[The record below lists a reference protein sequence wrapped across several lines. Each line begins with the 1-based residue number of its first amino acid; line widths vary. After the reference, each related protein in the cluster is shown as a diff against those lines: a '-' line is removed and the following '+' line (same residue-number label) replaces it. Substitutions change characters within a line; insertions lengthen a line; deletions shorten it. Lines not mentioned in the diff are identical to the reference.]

1 MLAAVFSLSF
11 ALSSSLDSRHAKSD
25 LSHYNVMYWLGFA
38 GMALAIFSRGVIYV
52 VTHTLQGH
60 DVELWKKK
68 GKKRSMQPMD
78 IAVMIVLF
86 FLTLVA
92 AAEII
97 RTLVFMALYIHK
109 CKSKPSADNSATAA
123 AFCYDLASLVFFF
136 SLLYLFFTKSRYDIS
151 DSKSSEEK
159 VTAIFVVSIF
169 AVLFIGLEKYL
180 DYVTDAGLHLKRTT
194 NSTCDDINKR
204 YVETE
209 RSLRPFYIQ
218 LCVVLLFFLLA
229 KVAKSS
235 KKAGVLHFWSTT
247 PLQKLNRLG
256 GESKINYDSLKPL
269 VKRFSCIL
277 VVALGATLAWSGAF
291 ISTGRQMKS
300 ANYYAVTNL
309 AEYILSSVLCL
320 LGFGILKK
328 ITDREPKQS
337 FDVFI
342 AVGLISTSC
351 FPVVYCLLSIYA
363 NFACLHHNC
372 SLVINNTFSNAS
384 PNINIPLQIAYRTS
398 NLMAVS
404 VQVVLTVTIRKLAKD
419 LWSLKVHTTTEQER
433 IHMDAKTSNFT
444 LYVYPF
450 IMAYMAFI
458 NFARY
463 LVDLSL
469 EGPISRRRTGVEG
482 FIYGKPMWKFVDR
495 ILFCSF
501 FRLLSFFVFL
511 QGTMNVML
519 STFTE
524 YWRSKKIQNPNEL
537 GDQQQS
543 SENERR
549 SLLFNRFV

>member
-1 MLAAVFSLSF
+1 MCMDAHSTTGCLERSDQWQQTDADNQPAPDFVTSNEGSTIANPTKYTLTFVAISVLAAVFSLSF

-25 LSHYNVMYWLGFA
+25 LSHCNVMYWLGFA
-38 GMALAIFSRGVIYV
+38 GMVLAIFSRGVIYV
-52 VTHTLQGH
+52 VARTFQGH

-68 GKKRSMQPMD
+68 GKKKSMQPMD

-86 FLTLVA
+86 VLTSVA

-97 RTLVFMALYIHK
+97 RTLVFTALFIHK
-109 CKSKPSADNSATAA
+109 CKSEPSAEFSNSVTAA
-123 AFCYDLASLVFFF
+123 TFCYDLASLVFFF

-151 DSKSSEEK
+151 DSKGSEEK
-159 VTAIFVVSIF
+159 VTAIFAVSIF
-169 AVLFIGLEKYL
+169 AVLFIGLEKFL
-180 DYVTDAGLHLKRTT
+180 DYVTDVGLPFKRTT
-194 NSTCDDINKR
+194 NRTCDDINRR
-204 YVETE
+204 YVEAE
-209 RSLRPFYIQ
+209 RSLRPFYMQ

-247 PLQKLNRLG
+247 PLRKLNQLG

-269 VKRFSCIL
+269 VKRFFCIL
-277 VVALGATLAWSGAF
+277 VVALGATLAWSSAF
-291 ISTGRQMKS
+291 ISTGLTKK

-309 AEYILSSVLCL
+309 AEFIFSSVLCL

-351 FPVVYCLLSIYA
+351 FPVLYCLLSIYA
-363 NFACLHHNC
+363 NFACLHNC
-372 SLVINNTFSNAS
+372 SLANAS
-384 PNINIPLQIAYRTS
+384 SNINIPLQIVHLTS
-398 NLMAVS
+398 NLTAVS

-433 IHMDAKTSNFT
+433 IHMNAKTSIYT

-463 LVDLSL
+463 LIDLSL
-469 EGPISRRRTGVEG
+469 EGPISEVEDV
-482 FIYGKPMWKFVDR
+482 IYGKPLWKSDSN
-495 ILFCSF
+495 LHA
-501 FRLLSFFVFL
+501 
-511 QGTMNVML
+511 
-519 STFTE
+519 
-524 YWRSKKIQNPNEL
+524 
-537 GDQQQS
+537 
-543 SENERR
+543 
-549 SLLFNRFV
+549 